1 MGHDGQR
8 ELSPDPRVKLSS
20 ATDLNVSVVFSLFDQ
35 SEEDVR
41 LLMHHEVLR
50 KFTMFPSRSQASK
63 NTGLRDYTVQNRIQ
77 MMSAATQRNRM
88 S

>member
-20 ATDLNVSVVFSLFDQ
+20 ATDPHVSVVFSLFDQ
-35 SEEDVR
+35 SEEGVK

-50 KFTMFPSRSQASK
+50 KFMMFPSRSQASK
-63 NTGLRDYTVQNRIQ
+63 TRDYVIILYRIEY
-77 MMSAATQRNRM
+77 R
-88 S
+88 